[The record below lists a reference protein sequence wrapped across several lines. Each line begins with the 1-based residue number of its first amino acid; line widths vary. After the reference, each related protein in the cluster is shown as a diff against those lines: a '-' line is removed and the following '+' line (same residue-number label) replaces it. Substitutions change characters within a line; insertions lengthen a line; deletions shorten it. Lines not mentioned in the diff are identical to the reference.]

1 MSYLDNKTIGIYI
14 GIAFCPTKC
23 TYCSFPAY
31 LKTGKY
37 NERYNEYFNSL
48 IVEIKEM
55 GKLISETG
63 LKVNTIYIGG
73 GTPSIL
79 SNEEIDEMLKCVNE
93 NIDMKNIKE
102 FTFEAGRIDTINKEK
117 LETMKKWNI
126 DRISI
131 NPQSFNER
139 TLKLVNRYHKR
150 EKFDEVFEDAKQLG
164 FIINM
169 DLIIG
174 LPEESTK
181 DVLHTLNELNKYD
194 IENLTIHNLAIKKAS
209 KLQKESYEH
218 ENNLDYKVIHEKIEN
233 VVNAKDLNAYYMYR
247 QKNSFVW
254 GENVGYSKIGLE
266 SIYNIEMIYKK
277 REVVKDVSLSM
288 EKGEI
293 VGLLGPNGAG
303 KTTTFYMITG
313 IIQPNHGT
321 VLYNGEN
328 ITSAPMYER
337 ARLGLGYLPQE
348 ASVFRNMTVEE
359 NILAVL
365 EMRKIPK
372 EERIKIT
379 SNLIEEFKLS
389 HVAKNLGYS
398 LSGGERRRVEIARTI
413 STNPDFMLLDEPFAG
428 VDPIAVEDIQNIII
442 KLKERGLGILITD
455 HNVRETLRITER
467 AYIMAEGSIL
477 ISGTSDQIANDERAR
492 KVYLG
497 DNFKLD

>member
-1 MSYLDNKTIGIYI
+1 
-14 GIAFCPTKC
+14 
-23 TYCSFPAY
+23 
-31 LKTGKY
+31 
-37 NERYNEYFNSL
+37 L

-266 SIYNIEMIYKK
+266 SIYNIEMIEENKTIIGIGAGSMTKVVFEKENRTIIERLVNPKDPLVWIDELQKRMEEKKK
-277 REVVKDVSLSM
+277 RIMEVYK
-288 EKGEI
+288 
-293 VGLLGPNGAG
+293 
-303 KTTTFYMITG
+303 
-313 IIQPNHGT
+313 
-321 VLYNGEN
+321 
-328 ITSAPMYER
+328 
-337 ARLGLGYLPQE
+337 
-348 ASVFRNMTVEE
+348 
-359 NILAVL
+359 
-365 EMRKIPK
+365 
-372 EERIKIT
+372 
-379 SNLIEEFKLS
+379 
-389 HVAKNLGYS
+389 
-398 LSGGERRRVEIARTI
+398 
-413 STNPDFMLLDEPFAG
+413 
-428 VDPIAVEDIQNIII
+428 
-442 KLKERGLGILITD
+442 
-455 HNVRETLRITER
+455 
-467 AYIMAEGSIL
+467 
-477 ISGTSDQIANDERAR
+477 
-492 KVYLG
+492 
-497 DNFKLD
+497 

>member
-1 MSYLDNKTIGIYI
+1 MNKNKFDEFIRVLIPETTEDLENIYIESIYINDKYVVRARKGNKSETIEYRKIGLDYFDQKEVMVKTSLLKLYGKNYDWGGLIGVRPTKIVRRFLDMGLEYDEIENILETIYLVSKKKIDLLIRIVKTEMSYLDNKTIGIYI

-266 SIYNIEMIYKK
+266 SIYNIEMIEENKTIIGIGAGSMTKVVFEKENRTIIERLVNPKDPLVWIDELQKRMEEKKK
-277 REVVKDVSLSM
+277 RIMEVYK
-288 EKGEI
+288 
-293 VGLLGPNGAG
+293 
-303 KTTTFYMITG
+303 
-313 IIQPNHGT
+313 
-321 VLYNGEN
+321 
-328 ITSAPMYER
+328 
-337 ARLGLGYLPQE
+337 
-348 ASVFRNMTVEE
+348 
-359 NILAVL
+359 
-365 EMRKIPK
+365 
-372 EERIKIT
+372 
-379 SNLIEEFKLS
+379 
-389 HVAKNLGYS
+389 
-398 LSGGERRRVEIARTI
+398 
-413 STNPDFMLLDEPFAG
+413 
-428 VDPIAVEDIQNIII
+428 
-442 KLKERGLGILITD
+442 
-455 HNVRETLRITER
+455 
-467 AYIMAEGSIL
+467 
-477 ISGTSDQIANDERAR
+477 
-492 KVYLG
+492 
-497 DNFKLD
+497 